1 LLGSDGATLTG
12 QPGLAEVMF
21 GFGALSWLVVG
32 SIVLGLLAPRPALLP
47 PPPLLAMLAIEVGP
61 PAVAS
66 LAWFDSHGDHI
77 DAVASTVL
85 AQVRLVPAFRRMPFM
100 PSRWSFA
107 FACSAAASAAMH

>member
-1 LLGSDGATLTG
+1 
-12 QPGLAEVMF
+12 MF

-32 SIVLGLLAPRPALLP
+32 SIVLGLLYLR
-47 PPPLLAMLAIEVGP
+47 PPLLAMLAIEVAP

-100 PSRWSFA
+100 PSTWSFA
-107 FACSAAASAAMH
+107 FACSAVASAAMH